1 MNWLM
6 IALGGALGALARAG
20 VGHWLASSGARWPL
34 AALSV
39 NVLGCF
45 LAGAL
50 LVLLL
55 ERNAADSLWRA
66 FLMVGFLGA
75 FTTFSA
81 FSVETLQLYE
91 SAGVRAAV
99 AHMLLNVVGSVLAC
113 VLGVW
118 LSRSYLLSAG

>member
-20 VGHWLASSGARWPL
+20 LGDWLASTQPRWPL

-45 LAGAL
+45 LAGVL
-50 LVLLL
+50 LVLLA
-55 ERNAADSLWRA
+55 ERNAADGYWRA
-66 FLMVGFLGA
+66 FLMIGFLGA

-81 FSVETLQLYE
+81 FSVETLQPYE
-91 SAGVRAAV
+91 SFGLRAAV
-99 AHMLLNVVGSVLAC
+99 AHMIMNVVGSVLAC
-113 VLGVW
+113 ALGFW
-118 LSRSYLLSAG
+118 LSRSCLLNAG

>member
-20 VGHWLASSGARWPL
+20 VGQWLGIAGARWPL

-50 LVLLL
+50 LVVLT
-55 ERNAADSLWRA
+55 ERNGADSLWRA

-91 SAGVRAAV
+91 STGLRAAV
-99 AHMLLNVVGSVLAC
+99 AHMLMNALGSVLAC
-113 VLGVW
+113 ALGIW
-118 LSRSYLLSAG
+118 LSRSVLLGAG

>member
-20 VGHWLASSGARWPL
+20 IGHWLASTGPRWPL
-34 AALSV
+34 GALSV

-45 LAGAL
+45 LAGVL
-50 LVLLL
+50 LVLLT

-81 FSVETLQLYE
+81 FSVETLQLYV
-91 SAGVRAAV
+91 SAGARAAV
-99 AHMLLNVVGSVLAC
+99 AHMLTNAVGSVLAC
-113 VLGVW
+113 ALGFW
-118 LSRSYLLSAG
+118 LSRSYLVNAG